1 MKNKKITYFLIS
13 GTAIIWLLLVYR
25 FLTTFFD
32 SNVPDG
38 QTNKVV
44 ALAKDTTIVMDDTI
58 HLLLNYDDPFLV
70 SNFSYNKTPSSI
82 SGISKL
88 QSKEKS
94 WPTIEYSG
102 LFYTD
107 PKYYVINLIIDGK
120 VIILRPGEAYNDIS
134 IVKADVEKVVLKKDS
149 EQRDFIKMR

>member
-44 ALAKDTTIVMDDTI
+44 LSAKDTTVVMGDTI
-58 HLLLNYDDPFLV
+58 HLFLNYDDPFLV

-82 SGISKL
+82 SVIAKP

-102 LFYTD
+102 LFYTN
-107 PKYYVINLIIDGK
+107 PKFYVINLIVDGK
-120 VIILRPGEAYNDIS
+120 VIILRPDEAYNGIS
-134 IVKADVEKVVLKKDS
+134 IVKADVEKVVLKKES
-149 EQRDFIKMR
+149 EQRDFIKLK